1 MRLSTAVVLAAALAV
16 PAAPALA
23 GPPKTKPATAG
34 PKTPKVK
41 STPAAA
47 SAHAAKPPKGPK
59 TTTTGTALPKNP
71 KLVAKMQGQLPPGMT
86 VEQAAL
92 GFKNQGQFVAAV
104 NVSRNLGIP
113 FADLKTSMVDS
124 QLSLG
129 QSIQRLKPL
138 ADADA
143 EAARALRLANEQLEP
158 R

>member
-1 MRLSTAVVLAAALAV
+1 MS
-16 PAAPALA
+16 
-23 GPPKTKPATAG
+23 
-34 PKTPKVK
+34 
-41 STPAAA
+41 
-47 SAHAAKPPKGPK
+47 PKGTAPQV
-59 TTTTGTALPKNP
+59 TTTGVIVPPALPKNP
-71 KLVAKMQGQLPPGMT
+71 KLVAKLQGQLPPGMT

-113 FADLKTSMVDS
+113 FADLKTSMVDN

-143 EAARALRLANEQLEP
+143 EAARAFRLANEQLEP